1 MGLSEN
7 RVFLS
12 IHCFIIVSFCWFI
25 WLCLRMNYCKWSI
38 ALNSLIGNMMIKH
51 RTWWY
56 DTRFSNKPTCLGQ
69 LLDLEISDELDGP
82 TKTFT
87 LKSPKRAL
95 RILVKSII
103 PFINPNVGEIICY
116 INPFFVRETTKF
128 LGFSRSFQLSMHVKS
143 RQSAGFNL
151 RCQSNVTLKVV
162 PRKISI
168 LMPHGFI
175 PLHFLGILRDTRKM
189 SRMSLN
195 HPK

>member
-12 IHCFIIVSFCWFI
+12 IHCFIIASFCWFI
-25 WLCLRMNYCKWSI
+25 WLCLKMNYCKWSI

-69 LLDLEISDELDGP
+69 VLDLEISDELDGP

-116 INPFFVRETTKF
+116 INPFFCSWNHHISWIF
-128 LGFSRSFQLSMHVKS
+128 LVISTLNARKEQAVCRVQPEMSVK
-143 RQSAGFNL
+143 
-151 RCQSNVTLKVV
+151 C
-162 PRKISI
+162 
-168 LMPHGFI
+168 
-175 PLHFLGILRDTRKM
+175 
-189 SRMSLN
+189 
-195 HPK
+195 HPQGCT